1 MAWSSTA
8 HQFAELEHDRR
19 HRHGDRPPPRAARP
33 PRLSVRSELA
43 GGTATLVITGELD
56 LITVTALAWQLDQV
70 LAQAPARLVFD
81 LTRVAFV
88 DVAAA
93 RLISGATRTLPAAGR
108 PVLRQASPETRRVLE
123 LTGFARLC
131 EFEE

>member
-1 MAWSSTA
+1 MAWSPTT
-8 HQFAELEHDRR
+8 HRFAKLDRDRR
-19 HRHGDRPPPRAARP
+19 HRYGDRPPPRAARP
-33 PRLSVRSELA
+33 PRLSIHPELA
-43 GGTATLVITGELD
+43 DGTATLVISGELD
-56 LITVTALAWQLDQV
+56 LITIPALAWQLDQV
-70 LAQAPARLVFD
+70 LAQSPARLVFD

-93 RLISGATRTLPAAGR
+93 RLISGATQTLPSAGR
-108 PVLRQASPETRRVLE
+108 PVLRRPSLEARRVLE

>member
-56 LITVTALAWQLDQV
+56 LITIPALAWQLDQV
-70 LAQAPARLVFD
+70 LAQSPDRVVFD

-93 RLISGATRTLPAAGR
+93 RLISGATRALPRAGR
-108 PVLRQASPETRRVLE
+108 PVLRRPSPEARRVLE
-123 LTGFARLC
+123 LTGLAQLC

>member
-1 MAWSSTA
+1 MAWSRTA
-8 HQFAELEHDRR
+8 SRLAELDRDRR

-33 PRLSVRSELA
+33 PRLSVWPELA
-43 GGTATLVITGELD
+43 DGTATLVITGELD
-56 LITVTALAWQLDQV
+56 LITIPALAWQLDQV
-70 LAQAPARLVFD
+70 LAQSPDRVVFD

-93 RLISGATRTLPAAGR
+93 RLISGATRALPRAGR
-108 PVLRQASPETRRVLE
+108 PVLRRPSPEARRVLE
-123 LTGFARLC
+123 LTGLAQLC